1 MKDEQQRDGRRDGW
15 SVVVGDEAATQ
26 RLAALLGRIVAP
38 GAVIVLE
45 GDLGAGKT
53 TFVRGLA
60 TGLGI
65 DPGDV
70 SSPTFTLIHE
80 YEGDLPL
87 YHFDVYRLDDPAEFV
102 DLGAE
107 EYFARGGVIVVE
119 WGGRVRDEL
128 PPQRLE
134 IAIEPAQSATSADP
148 APVTAEGTD
157 LTDVLGGTAR
167 RITFRPLG
175 EKEAGWV
182 EALRQVWEEAT
193 GDDAGAR
200 T

>member
-1 MKDEQQRDGRRDGW
+1 MKDEQQRDGRRDRW
-15 SVVVGDEAATQ
+15 SVVVADEAATQ

-38 GAVIVLE
+38 GALLVLE

-53 TFVRGLA
+53 TFVKGLA
-60 TGLGI
+60 EGLGI

-80 YEGDLPL
+80 YEGDVPL
-87 YHFDVYRLDDPAEFV
+87 YHFDVYRLDDPVEFV
-102 DLGAE
+102 ELGAE
-107 EYFARGGVIVVE
+107 EYFARDGVTVVE

-134 IAIEPAQSATSADP
+134 IVIEPTETVSDAEEAQLTPDGAD
-148 APVTAEGTD
+148 AA
-157 LTDVLGGTAR
+157 DVLGGTAR
-167 RITFRPLG
+167 RIAFRPFG
-175 EKEAGWV
+175 DEAAGWV
-182 EALRQVWEEAT
+182 EALRQAWEEAA